1 MEANDIYQRSQEK
14 RRERWEKDWA
24 FKRLFYQKIDEMLIC
39 ELLED
44 LQPAIEFLVY
54 FSEQID
60 GVNVYQP
67 LQGFYICDLEY
78 FLYGL
83 LNWSAIKSLVIEQG
97 TVKQV
102 DIISRLGLDKDKTSF
117 FLYTLDKMGVLKK
130 QKQGRYNT
138 YSLITE
144 RLTKKRLKNG
154 WNLFDVSRR
163 LPTE

>member
-1 MEANDIYQRSQEK
+1 MDADDIYQRSQEK
-14 RRERWEKDWA
+14 RRERWAKDWT
-24 FKRLFYQKIDEMLIC
+24 FKRLFYQKIDEMLVT

-44 LQPAIEFLVY
+44 LQPSIEFLVY

-67 LQGFYICDLEY
+67 LQGFYTFELDH

-83 LNWSAIKSLVIEQG
+83 LNWNSIKSLMLKQG
-97 TVKQV
+97 AIKQV
-102 DIISRLGLDKDKTSF
+102 DLISQLGLDKDKISF

-130 QKQGRYNT
+130 QKQGRYNA
-138 YSLITE
+138 YSFITE
-144 RLTKKRLKNG
+144 RLTKGRLKDS